1 MKRFSFPKSERL
13 VHLNEIDAL
22 FKEGKSFSC
31 SPLRILYRPNTTG
44 KIQVIITVSRK
55 RFRRAVDRNVIKRKI
70 REAYRLNKEILQ
82 SVSSSNSLNIAFIF
96 TGDQKN
102 VDFYVI
108 ENSIITL
115 MKRLVDQVSEPVH
128 IHTEK

>member
-1 MKRFSFPKSERL
+1 MKRFSFPKSEKL

-31 SPLRILYRPNTTG
+31 SLLRILYRPNTTG

-55 RFRRAVDRNVIKRKI
+55 RFKRAVDRNAIKRKI

-82 SVSSSNSLNIAFIF
+82 PVSSSNSLNIAFIF

-102 VDFYVI
+102 GLYGKH
-108 ENSIITL
+108 SA
-115 MKRLVDQVSEPVH
+115 
-128 IHTEK
+128 

>member
-31 SPLRILYRPNTTG
+31 SPLRILYSPNTTG

-55 RFRRAVDRNVIKRKI
+55 RFKRAVDRNVIKRKI

-102 VDFYVI
+102 VDFNVI

-128 IHTEK
+128 IHTEN